1 MIYRKQYMDRI
12 LPFIDTPF
20 VKILT
25 GVRRCGK
32 LTILLMLQD
41 ELKKRGVDPEQ
52 ILFYRFDSLR
62 YEDIDTASS
71 LYREVGQ
78 HLCEGKRTY
87 LFLDEIQEIKDWEKA
102 VNSFMTDFDVDV
114 MPGMQGGR

>member
-32 LTILLMLQD
+32 STILLMLQD

-71 LYREVGQ
+71 LSREVGQ
-78 HLCEGKRTY
+78 HLCERGK
-87 LFLDEIQEIKDWEKA
+87 
-102 VNSFMTDFDVDV
+102 
-114 MPGMQGGR
+114 GR